1 MRIASVILCG
11 LLFML
16 MPARAAD
23 DVVAPPDKVAQAKLL
38 EWGWDTP
45 SPSYVRD
52 HIDEMEKVP
61 FDGLVLSL
69 TANGKH
75 DLSRRPDRQACF
87 PSRSFG
93 AKVLKR
99 EEYSESIDAL
109 RAIQFKRFTD
119 NFLRMNVT
127 PGDVD
132 WFANE
137 FPAVANAGLLAGVA
151 HECKLKGILL
161 DTEAYD
167 GQLFNYSR
175 QPGKASHS
183 LEDYQRQ
190 VRSRGREFMGAIN
203 ASYPNVTIMITLGY
217 SMAHFPDESAQKYQ
231 LLPAFLD
238 GMLEAADA
246 GTIIY
251 DGWEYAY
258 NFRTEKEFADTRKII
273 RQTALTWTAVPD
285 AMRAHW
291 RASFGLW
298 LDYDAHWDQTNFS
311 KNFFSPTQFEQSVHQ
326 AMRYTDRY
334 VWIWSQKPDWWRGGV
349 PKEYVETL
357 KHARE

>member
-1 MRIASVILCG
+1 MRLGIITLCAM
-11 LLFML
+11 FV
-16 MPARAAD
+16 AVCACAAD
-23 DVVAPPDKVAQAKLL
+23 NPVTPPDNVAAAKLI

-45 SPSYVRD
+45 SPNYVRD
-52 HIDEMEKVP
+52 HINEMEKSP
-61 FDGLVLSL
+61 FDGIVLTL

-75 DLSRRPDRQACF
+75 DLSQRPDRQACF
-87 PSRSFG
+87 PTREFG

-99 EEYSESIDAL
+99 DDYSESIDAL
-109 RAIQFKRFTD
+109 RAIKFKRFTD
-119 NFLRMNVT
+119 NCLRMNVT
-127 PGDVD
+127 PGDAD
-132 WFANE
+132 WFADE
-137 FPAVANAGLLAGVA
+137 LPAVANVRLLASVA
-151 HECKLKGILL
+151 SQCKLKGILF

-167 GQLFNYSR
+167 RQLFNYNR
-175 QPGKASHS
+175 QPQKAAHS
-183 LEDYQRQ
+183 LEDFQRQ
-190 VRSRGREFMGAIN
+190 VRTRGGEFMRAIN
-203 ASYPNVTIMITLGY
+203 AACPNVTIIVTLGY

-238 GMLEAADA
+238 GMLESADA
-246 GTIIY
+246 GTVIY

-273 RQTALTWTAVPD
+273 RQTALTWSAVPD

-298 LDYDAHWDQTNFS
+298 LDYDAHWNANDFS
-311 KNFFSPTQFEQSVHQ
+311 KNFFTPQQFEQSVHQ

-349 PKEYVETL
+349 PKEYVQSL
-357 KHARE
+357 RNVRK